1 MIYTFHH
8 TQMRSVK
15 RAREVGRT
23 SITDGA
29 CAEAAF
35 KHSCCHVSLRREQR
49 GAVSDGRS
57 PLTAETA
64 SGTNKNKPYLSALIH
79 LRVNPDSI

>member
-8 TQMRSVK
+8 TQRESVK

-23 SITDGA
+23 SITDGV

-35 KHSCCHVSLRREQR
+35 KHSCCHVSLSHEQR
-49 GAVSDGRS
+49 GAVSYGLS

-64 SGTNKNKPYLSALIH
+64 SGTIKTTLI
-79 LRVNPDSI
+79 